1 MKEKYDLFENSDDWL
16 YEDPVPSV
24 ETWNIPK
31 EMVVQLSPVFCS
43 SVRGTLRRKY
53 KKGKSEVDKQ
63 PALLDA
69 FREYNLYVLG
79 RIP

>member
-1 MKEKYDLFENSDDWL
+1 MKEKYNLFENSDDWL

-43 SVRGTLRRKY
+43 SVRDTLREE
-53 KKGKSEVDKQ
+53 SI
-63 PALLDA
+63 
-69 FREYNLYVLG
+69 REANLKL
-79 RIP
+79 INSQHS